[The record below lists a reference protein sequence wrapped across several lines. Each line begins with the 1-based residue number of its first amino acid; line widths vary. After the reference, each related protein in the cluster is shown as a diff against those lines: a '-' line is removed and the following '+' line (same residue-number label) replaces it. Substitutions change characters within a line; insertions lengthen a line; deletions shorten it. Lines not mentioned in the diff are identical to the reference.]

1 MSSAVLP
8 ALCSVLGFLR
18 GQEHFPGLRGPGAWS
33 LPRPRPLPPLSSFP
47 PSWPPSP
54 FPLCLYF
61 CSLTLLSPLPSRAVI
76 VHLHTHTH
84 THTHI
89 YTHPCTHTQ
98 YTHPY
103 THTPTHTLVWTSTNL
118 GCPVPGSPLL
128 WTRRTLSLL
137 HSPPSSPSGFSLQ
150 SRSLAGE
157 AHQELLSQGR
167 HPHDAWESPVAP
179 HEDCKPPGD
188 TFEMS

>member
-1 MSSAVLP
+1 MSI
-8 ALCSVLGFLR
+8 
-18 GQEHFPGLRGPGAWS
+18 
-33 LPRPRPLPPLSSFP
+33 
-47 PSWPPSP
+47 
-54 FPLCLYF
+54 Y
-61 CSLTLLSPLPSRAVI
+61 T
-76 VHLHTHTH
+76 HTHTH
-84 THTHI
+84 THTSTHTPTHLHTHSYTQSYTHTLHTPIHTHVQTHI